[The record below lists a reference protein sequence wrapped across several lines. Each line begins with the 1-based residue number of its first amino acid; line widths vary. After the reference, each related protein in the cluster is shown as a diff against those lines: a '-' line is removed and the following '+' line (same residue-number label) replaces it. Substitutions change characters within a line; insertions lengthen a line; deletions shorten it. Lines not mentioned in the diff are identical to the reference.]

1 VTLVSTGYSTS
12 SLQTHQQ
19 ASYRIRAVMHLVAK
33 QLGLEPTNWSTMLQN
48 TLYLNGN
55 GKLSLNSPCQVQ
67 GSVRVQGAVQLGKDY
82 NWSSAAQQRY
92 LGDLNTMRLA
102 NLGDDRPLTGNL
114 SMPTNAT
121 DAQTLS
127 FLTGQLG
134 LTVNNVL
141 AASSVSL
148 PLPTQLTSYQI
159 YSGGP
164 VYSVGQVGS
173 TISSVV
179 LAPNPATNPLGIFFN
194 GSDVTIGNNVS
205 ITGTLISGGAV
216 DISGTGVVL
225 APFAMPSLAGSTT
238 PIRLPVIVANSSV
251 RCDSG
256 LSASI
261 TGTVITG
268 GPITVNQGAQT
279 DTLALT
285 GHLIAGS
292 DFTIHGRSESLL
304 TSLLWGNLF
313 SAFQLQLLLP
323 SKVLFFPIYLS
334 AYGMNPNPLL
344 TLKADTTLLIDHWQD
359 LSGPVYVPATGD
371 GGLRW
376 ELLSWTNNI

>member
-1 VTLVSTGYSTS
+1 LT
-12 SLQTHQQ
+12 
-19 ASYRIRAVMHLVAK
+19 
-33 QLGLEPTNWSTMLQN
+33 
-48 TLYLNGN
+48 
-55 GKLSLNSPCQVQ
+55 LNSPCQVQ
-67 GSVRVQGAVQLGKDY
+67 GSVRVQAAVQLGKDY
-82 NWSSAAQQRY
+82 TWSAAAQQRY
-92 LGDLNTMRLA
+92 LGDLNAMRLA

-114 SMPTNAT
+114 FLPTSAT

-127 FLTGQLG
+127 LLTAQLG
-134 LTVNNVL
+134 LTVTNVS

-148 PLPTQLTSYQI
+148 PLPTQLTNYQI

-164 VYSVGQVGS
+164 TYAVGQVGS
-173 TISSVV
+173 TIASVT
-179 LAPNPATNPLGIFFN
+179 LAPNPTTNPLGIFFN
-194 GSDVTIGNNVS
+194 SSDVTIGNNVS
-205 ITGTLISGGAV
+205 ITGTLICGGAV
-216 DISGTGVVL
+216 DISGAGVVL

-238 PIRLPVIVANSSV
+238 PIRLPVIVAGNSV

-256 LSASI
+256 VGASI

-268 GPITVNQGAQT
+268 GPFTVSQGSQANS
-279 DTLALT
+279 LALT
-285 GHLIAGS
+285 GHVIAGS
-292 DFTIHGRSESLL
+292 DFTIQGRSESLL
-304 TSLLWGNLF
+304 TSLLWGNLY

-344 TLKADTTLLIDHWQD
+344 ALKADTTLWLDHWQD
-359 LSGPVYVPATGD
+359 VSGPVYVPAIGD